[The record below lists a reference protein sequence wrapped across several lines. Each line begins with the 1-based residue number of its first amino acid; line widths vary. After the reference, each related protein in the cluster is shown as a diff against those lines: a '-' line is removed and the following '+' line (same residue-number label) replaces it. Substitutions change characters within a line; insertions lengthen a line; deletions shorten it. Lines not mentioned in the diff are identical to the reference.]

1 MVYDIVLK
9 NGQEVVAYTS
19 NGIEAVIEMMSLH
32 SIYIVKENEFP
43 EKVTYILPDQV
54 SHFRFPKDGVNVAQP
69 V

>member
-19 NGIEAVIEMMSLH
+19 NGIDSVLEMMFRH
-32 SIYIVKENEFP
+32 GIFIIKENSFP

-54 SHFRFPKDGVNVAQP
+54 SHFRFPKDGIGVAKP